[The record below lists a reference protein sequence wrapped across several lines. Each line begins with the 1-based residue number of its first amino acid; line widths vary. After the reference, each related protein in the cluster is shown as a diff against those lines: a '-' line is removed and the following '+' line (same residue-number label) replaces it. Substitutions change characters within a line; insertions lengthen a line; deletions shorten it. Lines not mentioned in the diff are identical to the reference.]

1 MRPVSELR
9 RLIIGLGA
17 VSPHKATN
25 VGKIRIFE
33 RYLWLCAEKRHPLR
47 TSAEAVTT
55 DIGGERIAQ
64 W

>member
-9 RLIIGLGA
+9 PLIIGLGA

-33 RYLWLCAEKRHPLR
+33 RHLWLCAEKRQPR
-47 TSAEAVTT
+47 GFARVP
-55 DIGGERIAQ
+55 RR
-64 W
+64 

>member
-9 RLIIGLGA
+9 RLITGLGA

-33 RYLWLCAEKRHPLR
+33 RYLWLCAEKRQPLSFAR
-47 TSAEAVTT
+47 VP
-55 DIGGERIAQ
+55 RR
-64 W
+64 